1 MTLFLSARE
10 AYHQQQNTTLTS
22 EPTKTNSYNT
32 GYLAVLN
39 DPKQQ
44 SQGYHHVIAF
54 PTGIN
59 LLVKQYDLAE
69 DLIVETETLTF
80 P

>member
-10 AYHQQQNTTLTS
+10 AYRQQQNTTS
-22 EPTKTNSYNT
+22 ISKPTKINSHHT
-32 GYLAVLN
+32 GYQAVLD

-44 SQGYHHVIAF
+44 SWGYENVIAF

-59 LLVKQYDLAE
+59 LLVSQFDCYKN
-69 DLIVETETLTF
+69 
-80 P
+80 